1 MMHLGRVTAIGAE
14 FSGSS
19 ASLAEDAP
27 YGIILAPFRPA
38 TIPNALP
45 GTSADI
51 VIHDGQSYSIS
62 GDFDNSGGIEMR
74 GNTLGAELIATA
86 ATTLTGGGQIVLDN
100 YRTPNSRYM
109 APNFIYG
116 ASPSV
121 TLTNFD
127 NTISGFGDIGDTDQG
142 LGHASLILINDA
154 MGVIIGQAA
163 RRDNAF
169 DALVINANHVTNR
182 GLIESIGA
190 DNHVGLIVR
199 GTTVVGAGGVILATN
214 GSEISLG
221 ADIVGGTLSTTG
233 SGVIQMT
240 YGELDGVASAL
251 HNAGTLAIDG
261 ADRTIAMVGTIVNTS
276 TIRMLGEPG
285 FGCNLEV
292 AGTSAT
298 LTGGGQVYLASTANY
313 VFGAAATDTL
323 TNLNNT
329 ITGAGKLG
337 GGGLTLINGPNGV
350 IDATLVSM
358 ASQMYLDTGAGSI
371 VNHGL
376 IESTSKPGLV
386 ISGSTII
393 NTGGMISAAP
403 GASVTLRDM
412 SLVEGGSLKIAAG
425 ATLDIDP
432 GSIIEIVGHSTA
444 ILGGTIGNGGLIDLE
459 TGTSAATLQI
469 GSNTTLVG
477 AGTVLMG
484 SGTLNRIV
492 GATATTILSNQS
504 TIAGAG
510 HLGLGK
516 LTLINGAD
524 GVIDATGT
532 NALILNTGTIQ
543 ITNAGTIEAAG
554 SGGASIL
561 SAINNTG
568 LLETA
573 GGTLT
578 VQGAVSGAGSAVI
591 AGGAIDFTAAF
602 SQAVDFTRGLGKL
615 QLTHSQTYHAA
626 VTGFSTSGG
635 AALDLVDIGFVSAGE
650 ATFSGSVASGV
661 LTVTD
666 GSHVARI
673 ALIGNFI
680 DSTFTASS
688 DGHGGTIVV
697 DHGAPRSASPQAF
710 AAAIAALAPPPGTSG
725 QEQHS
730 HFVRSGAMIGGWL
743 ASPVSSQREVR
754 TA

>member
-1 MMHLGRVTAIGAE
+1 
-14 FSGSS
+14 
-19 ASLAEDAP
+19 
-27 YGIILAPFRPA
+27 
-38 TIPNALP
+38 
-45 GTSADI
+45 
-51 VIHDGQSYSIS
+51 
-62 GDFDNSGGIEMR
+62 
-74 GNTLGAELIATA
+74 
-86 ATTLTGGGQIVLDN
+86 
-100 YRTPNSRYM
+100 
-109 APNFIYG
+109 
-116 ASPSV
+116 
-121 TLTNFD
+121 
-127 NTISGFGDIGDTDQG
+127 
-142 LGHASLILINDA
+142 
-154 MGVIIGQAA
+154 
-163 RRDNAF
+163 
-169 DALVINANHVTNR
+169 
-182 GLIESIGA
+182 
-190 DNHVGLIVR
+190 
-199 GTTVVGAGGVILATN
+199 
-214 GSEISLG
+214 
-221 ADIVGGTLSTTG
+221 
-233 SGVIQMT
+233 
-240 YGELDGVASAL
+240 
-251 HNAGTLAIDG
+251 
-261 ADRTIAMVGTIVNTS
+261 MVGTIVNTS

-298 LTGGGQVYLASTANY
+298 LTGGGQVYLASAANY
-313 VFGAAATDTL
+313 LFGAAATDTL

-543 ITNAGTIEAAG
+543 ITNAGTIEALG

-561 SAINNTG
+561 SAMNNTG
-568 LLETA
+568 LLEAA

-635 AALDLVDIGFVSAGE
+635 TALDLVDIGFVSAGE

-725 QEQHS
+725 QEQHA

-743 ASPVSSQREVR
+743 ASPVSSHREVR